1 MKDNVLIKSY
11 LISTAD
17 HLTHSNSSFPWVIRC
32 KVRTCKIDTL
42 SFTKKKLVSISNV
55 MFFNSMHNPF
65 CNETLQFSPRV
76 GGLPIDI
83 CLDCRALLW
92 YVES

>member
-32 KVRTCKIDTL
+32 KVRICKIDTL
-42 SFTKKKLVSISNV
+42 SFTKKNWSVSAMLCFLTQCIIPFA
-55 MFFNSMHNPF
+55 MRLCNSLPEWVDYPLIF
-65 CNETLQFSPRV
+65 ALTV
-76 GGLPIDI
+76 GPCFGM
-83 CLDCRALLW
+83 
-92 YVES
+92 